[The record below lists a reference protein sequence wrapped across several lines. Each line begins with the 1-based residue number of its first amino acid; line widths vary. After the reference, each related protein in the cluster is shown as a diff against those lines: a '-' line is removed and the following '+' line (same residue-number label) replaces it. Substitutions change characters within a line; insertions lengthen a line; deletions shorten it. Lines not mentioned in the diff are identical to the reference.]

1 MKNERWTEDLYLY
14 RIKPAPP
21 KMEDFQEY
29 IALYFAES
37 DVYIIAL
44 SSNKESAARINFDIA
59 HELGHI
65 MLMNGAKMKKFFH
78 VKNSKRKKRKQ
89 TSLLRLF
96 FCRKHRLSPKYHW
109 IRKSW
114 IFMFSLSAGGKSLL
128 LLCFTEVVTLA

>member
-14 RIKPAPP
+14 RMKPAPP
-21 KMEDFQEY
+21 KLEDFQEY

-65 MLMNGAKMKKFFH
+65 MLHEWSEDEEVLSREEFKAKEKEANEFAAAFLLPEASFVPEVSLDPQKLDFY
-78 VKNSKRKKRKQ
+78 VQLKRR
-89 TSLLRLF
+89 
-96 FCRKHRLSPKYHW
+96 
-109 IRKSW
+109 
-114 IFMFSLSAGGKSLL
+114 
-128 LLCFTEVVTLA
+128 